1 MNVKAIQKHFP
12 ALQKHPKMTFLD
24 SAASSLKL
32 QESID
37 AVLNYYED
45 EGCNIGRGTY
55 TIEVV
60 ASQTYEKTRDVVKTF
75 INAPTRDS
83 IVFTKGT
90 THALNMIAYHYEN
103 ILKEG
108 DEIITT
114 ELEHHASF
122 LPWQRIEAKK
132 GATLLYAPLHDDL
145 RIDVDGLVDM
155 INDKTKVI
163 AVTMVSNVMG
173 YVTPLEKIIKRA
185 HEVGAV
191 VICDA
196 AQAAPHMRLD
206 VQALDCDFLAFS
218 GHKVFGPTGVG
229 VLYGKPELLDQMEPF
244 EVGGAMID
252 DVKHHSYTMQK
263 APLKFEAGTPPIA
276 QVIGLSPA
284 IEFLMNL
291 DHQETR
297 KHVMDIQKYAV
308 EKLSDIP
315 DVTVHNPTSDTGIV
329 TFSVKDIHAHDI
341 QTFLSESDIAVRAGH
356 HCARLIQYKLSVNST
371 IRASI
376 QIYNEKKDI
385 DALVEV
391 VKKARDFFVN
401 YL

>member
-1 MNVKAIQKHFP
+1 MNVLEIQKKFP
-12 ALQKHPKMTFLD
+12 ALQKHPHMTFLD

-32 QESID
+32 QDSID
-37 AVLNYYED
+37 AVVHYYED

-60 ASQTYEKTRDVVKTF
+60 ASQAYEHTRDVVKTF
-75 INAPTRDS
+75 INAPTRES
-83 IVFTKGT
+83 VIFTKGT
-90 THALNMIAYHYEN
+90 TNALNMIAYHYEKV
-103 ILKEG
+103 LSKG

-122 LPWQRIEAKK
+122 LPWQRIATKNGAK
-132 GATLLYAPLHDDL
+132 LLYAPLHEDL
-145 RIDVDGLVDM
+145 RIDVDGFVNM
-155 INDKTKVI
+155 INSHTKVI

-191 VICDA
+191 VVCDA
-196 AQAAPHMRLD
+196 AQAAPHMTID

-229 VLYGKPELLDQMEPF
+229 VLYGKPELLEVMEPF

-252 DVKHHSYTMQK
+252 DVKHHTYTMQPS
-263 APLKFEAGTPPIA
+263 PLKFEAGTPPIA
-276 QVIGLSPA
+276 QVIGLRPA
-284 IEFLMNL
+284 IEFLMGLNKEET
-291 DHQETR
+291 HQ
-297 KHVMDIQKYAV
+297 HVMNIQKYAV
-308 EKLSDIP
+308 LKLSEIP
-315 DVTVHNPTSDTGIV
+315 DVIVHNPTSDTGIV

-356 HCARLIQYKLSVNST
+356 HCARLIQYKLGVNST

-376 QIYNEKKDI
+376 QIYNENKDI
-385 DALVEV
+385 DALVDV

-401 YL
+401 Y

>member
-1 MNVKAIQKHFP
+1 MNVKEIQKKFP
-12 ALQKHPKMTFLD
+12 ALKKHPEMTFLD

-32 QESID
+32 QDSID
-37 AVLNYYED
+37 AVVHYYED

-60 ASQTYEKTRDVVKTF
+60 ASQAYEHTRDVIKTF
-75 INAPTRDS
+75 INAPTRDA

-90 THALNMIAYHYEN
+90 TNALNMIAYHYES
-103 ILKEG
+103 ILNSD

-122 LPWQRIEAKK
+122 LPWQRICERK
-132 GATLLYAPLHDDL
+132 GATLTYAPLHEDL
-145 RIDVDGLVDM
+145 RIDVDGLVTL
-155 INDKTKVI
+155 ITPKTKVI
-163 AVTMVSNVMG
+163 AITMVSNVMG
-173 YVTPLEKIIKRA
+173 YITPLESIIKRA
-185 HEVGAV
+185 HEVGAIV
-191 VICDA
+191 VCDA
-196 AQAAPHMRLD
+196 AQAAPHMAID

-229 VLYGKPELLDQMEPF
+229 VLYGKPELLDIMEPL

-252 DVKHHSYTMQK
+252 EVKHHTYTMQP

-276 QVIGLSPA
+276 QVIGLRPA
-284 IEFLMNL
+284 VEFLMSLNFE
-291 DHQETR
+291 ET
-297 KHVMDIQKYAV
+297 HMHIMDIQQYAV
-308 EKLSDIP
+308 EALSNIP
-315 DVTVHNPTSDTGIV
+315 DVTVHNPHADTGIV

-356 HCARLIQYKLSVNST
+356 HCAKLIQYKLGVNST

-385 DALVEV
+385 DALVRV
-391 VKKARDFFVN
+391 VKEAREFFVN
-401 YL
+401 Y